1 MRKTAYLILCA
12 ALGLVGCAK
21 TERIETS
28 PSPSPSPS
36 NPDELIPLTAVP
48 APTGNPVTIFA
59 GFADEAQTRSRLEPE
74 STAANVLWTAGD
86 SFRCLFNINL
96 STGRYSMTTFS
107 TQDDGV
113 SRAGFTT
120 YANLTGNGFYCFYPD
135 KSNIWLYQGELY
147 FGINLPDTQNAKAGG
162 IEEGLNRA
170 FAYADQLAGSA
181 ESPLVFY
188 NVISLIKFRMDGS
201 VASQVKEIKFSSSGA
216 LAGDFLFKSVNGIPT
231 ECPGLSFNGST
242 TSSQITL
249 KGDFEVGTDYYI
261 AVLPGRF
268 SRFQMEFSDGAG
280 KNTVKQSSKELVME
294 RSRVKDFGT
303 IHLGDQFVNDDSA
316 YYEPVQYMT
325 ATEGTKPATIAVIP
339 EGFTKEELPLYEQLA
354 QSGIEA
360 LFNTEPYKTYRN
372 RFNVY
377 FLRVPSQES
386 GASVTDGNGTITR
399 SVASYFKARWG
410 QNQYG
415 DMRADDDVVFDFVR
429 HFCPD
434 IVAGIHTIEE
444 TPILMIINDSRYG
457 GICKSISNGKG
468 YGMVPYTYNGRGL
481 VWPYPS
487 IEASTNDPLPTP
499 ITDEI
504 LQGNYRQTTQSDLN
518 EIGGENRGDWRN
530 TLIHEFGGHCFGRLG
545 DEYWYD
551 DQLNYT
557 SYSVS
562 SQRWPVPLG
571 LNLASDPA
579 SAPWKADLLDRL
591 DELTALDPHYGRK
604 GTFQGGDYYLYGRWR
619 SEKISCMIDNRPYFS
634 AWQRYL
640 IVKRI
645 YTLSGDLDQFSF
657 ESWLAKDVTID
668 PNRDM
673 TSSGIMG
680 SLEHPT
686 YTRVGP
692 LPPPILEE
700 E

>member
-1 MRKTAYLILCA
+1 MRRTAYLILCA

-48 APTGNPVTIFA
+48 APTGDPVTIFA
-59 GFADEAQTRSRLEPE
+59 GFADDAQTRSRLEPG

-86 SFRCLFNINL
+86 SFRCVYNFNL
-96 STGRYSMTTFS
+96 STGRYNYTSFS
-107 TQDDGV
+107 TRDDGV
-113 SRAGFTT
+113 TQAGFTT
-120 YANLTGNGFYCFYPD
+120 YANLTGNGFDCFYPTH
-135 KSNIWLYQGELY
+135 SSIVRYNGEIL
-147 FGINLPDTQNAKAGG
+147 FAMNLPDNQHAKAGG

-170 FAYADQLAGSA
+170 FAHADQMAGSA
-181 ESPLVFY
+181 ESPLVFH
-188 NVISLIKFRMDGS
+188 NVISLIKFRMDGA
-201 VASQVKEIKFSSSGA
+201 VVSQVKSITFSSSGA
-216 LAGDFLFKSVNGIPT
+216 LAGDFIFKNVNGFPT
-231 ECPGLSFNGST
+231 ECPGLSFDGF
-242 TSSQITL
+242 TSSSKITL
-249 KGDFEVGTDYYI
+249 KGDFEADTDYYI

-268 SRFQMEFSDGAG
+268 SGFRMEFSDDDGR
-280 KNTVKQSSKELVME
+280 NTLKQSSKELVME

-303 IHLGDQFVNDDSA
+303 IHLGDDFVNDDSA
-316 YYEPVQYMT
+316 YYETVQYMQ
-325 ATEGTKPATIAVIP
+325 AAEGTKPVTIAVIP

-377 FLRVPSQES
+377 FLRVPSQQS
-386 GASVTDGNGTITR
+386 GAGVTDGNGNIIR
-399 SVASYFKARWG
+399 SVASYFQARWG
-410 QNQYG
+410 QGQYG
-415 DMRADDDVVFDFVR
+415 DMRADDDVVYDFVR
-429 HFCPD
+429 RYCPD
-434 IVAGIHTIEE
+434 IVAGIHTVEE

-457 GICKSISNGKG
+457 GICRLISNGKG
-468 YGMVPYTYNGRGL
+468 YGMVPYTNNGGGL
-481 VWPYPS
+481 AWSYPS
-487 IEASTNDPLPTP
+487 IVASTDDPLPTP
-499 ITDEI
+499 VTNEI
-504 LQGNYRQTTQSDLN
+504 LLANYHWTTQSEMD
-518 EIGGENRGDWRN
+518 EIGGQNLGDWRN
-530 TLIHEFGGHCFGRLG
+530 TLIHEFGGHCIGRLG

-551 DQLNYT
+551 VNYVSGAISDQY
-557 SYSVS
+557 
-562 SQRWPVPLG
+562 WPVPLG

-579 SAPWKADLLDRL
+579 TAPWKADLLDRL
-591 DELTALDPHYGRK
+591 EELKALDPNYGRI

-645 YTLSGDLDQFSF
+645 YSLSGDLDKFSF

-673 TSSGIMG
+673 TSSSIMG